1 MIDGETVE
9 DGYTHSAESI
19 VADHIERFGGF
30 GLIEYAL
37 TSASPSRSADLIRL
51 LGRTPGIE
59 LDLRRSIVK
68 RGLASSH
75 VAVRDAALQ
84 AAETWE
90 DASLVLL
97 LKTHREAV
105 PWLADYAEKIVRGL
119 EVWSVPVFVRMIAG
133 AKWEQSADLREG
145 EIAADAVTGDL
156 RTRQN
161 SLSFWRCRAAADDR
175 ELRNAALAMATAR
188 DRLDRLDLVYL
199 DEDWI
204 REIGLEI
211 RATPGNTPVSSL
223 RSSHVDVDQLDL
235 ARLGAIAG
243 MIATAHRANAEL
255 KMSRLEVL
263 SIIVKAVRDGLVG
276 IDALRGDLREK
287 VEAALGVSW

>member
-119 EVWSVPVFVRMIAG
+119 EV
-133 AKWEQSADLREG
+133 
-145 EIAADAVTGDL
+145 
-156 RTRQN
+156 
-161 SLSFWRCRAAADDR
+161 
-175 ELRNAALAMATAR
+175 
-188 DRLDRLDLVYL
+188 
-199 DEDWI
+199 
-204 REIGLEI
+204 
-211 RATPGNTPVSSL
+211 
-223 RSSHVDVDQLDL
+223 
-235 ARLGAIAG
+235 
-243 MIATAHRANAEL
+243 
-255 KMSRLEVL
+255 
-263 SIIVKAVRDGLVG
+263 
-276 IDALRGDLREK
+276 
-287 VEAALGVSW
+287 